1 MTSIRMVK
9 LPYRKYFIWEG
20 FFNNP
25 TGSLI
30 GVLFERRI
38 CKPYPPNPQILDN
51 TEHAFA
57 LPAAKRA
64 NPISATPSE
73 KGKQGLGLPS
83 IEYDLWLRRVKK
95 NVDI

>member
-1 MTSIRMVK
+1 MVK
-9 LPYRKYFIWEG
+9 LSYRKYFIWEG

-51 TEHAFA
+51 TEHALPCPPQNAPIQSA
-57 LPAAKRA
+57 LR
-64 NPISATPSE
+64 
-73 KGKQGLGLPS
+73 Q
-83 IEYDLWLRRVKK
+83 VKK
-95 NVDI
+95 QSRVWVCLQLNMTYG